1 MSCENAID
9 GHSNYTKCFFLSG
22 TNMLMV
28 GVHGPR
34 TPCED
39 VTVKHMGN
47 KLYNVTYTVKEKGN
61 YVVIVKW
68 GDETVPGSPFH
79 VNAP

>member
-1 MSCENAID
+1 
-9 GHSNYTKCFFLSG
+9 
-22 TNMLMV
+22 MV

-39 VTVKHMGN
+39 VAVKHMGN
-47 KLYNVTYTVKEKGN
+47 KLYNVTYTVMEKGN

-79 VNAP
+79 VSVP

>member
-1 MSCENAID
+1 
-9 GHSNYTKCFFLSG
+9 
-22 TNMLMV
+22 MLMV

-39 VTVKHMGN
+39 VYVKHLGS

-61 YVVIVKW
+61 YTVIVKW
-68 GDETVPGSPFH
+68 GDEVVPGSPFRI
-79 VNAP
+79 NIP

>member
-1 MSCENAID
+1 
-9 GHSNYTKCFFLSG
+9 
-22 TNMLMV
+22 MLMV

-39 VTVKHMGN
+39 VAVKHMGN

-79 VNAP
+79 VIAP